1 LFETRISAAKVMDP
15 KPTRRTMLGNTIL
28 AAGSAALAT
37 ATQTAAAPRPADE
50 PFGYCLNTSTIRGQ
64 KLSLV
69 AELEIA
75 ARAGYRGIEPWVA
88 ELDTYVQE
96 GGALSDF
103 RKRADDLGMKVEGVI
118 GFAEWVASDENRRA
132 KGLEQAKR
140 IIEMAAQ
147 IGARHLAAPPAG
159 ASQTDRA
166 DLVTIAKRYR
176 ELLTLGEQFDVD
188 AQLELWGFSPVL
200 SKLSEVAFVAVE
212 AAHPRACILADA
224 YHLYKGGSD
233 YQSLRLISREAM
245 HVFHINDYPA
255 KPPRSEITDAQRVFP
270 GDGVAPLGTL
280 FRNLREVG
288 FRGVLSVELF
298 NRDYWNQ
305 DALWVARTGLEK
317 TRDAVR
323 KALA

>member
-1 LFETRISAAKVMDP
+1 
-15 KPTRRTMLGNTIL
+15 MLGNTIL

-37 ATQTAAAPRPADE
+37 ATQAMAAPRPADE
-50 PFGYCLNTSTIRGQ
+50 PFSYCLNTSTIRGQ
-64 KLSLV
+64 KLPLV

-96 GGALSDF
+96 GGSLADF
-103 RKRADDLGMKVEGVI
+103 RKRADDLGMKIEGVI
-118 GFAEWVASDENRRA
+118 GFSEWVTSDDARRA

-140 IIEMAAQ
+140 IMEMTAQ
-147 IGARHLAAPPAG
+147 VGAHRLAAPPAG
-159 ASQTDRA
+159 ASQADRPELA
-166 DLVTIAKRYR
+166 TIAKRYR
-176 ELLTLGEQFDVD
+176 ELLTLGEQYDVD
-188 AQLELWGFSPVL
+188 AQLELWGFAPVL
-200 SKLSEVAFVAVE
+200 SKLSEVTFVAVE
-212 AAHPRACILADA
+212 AAHPRACILADS

-233 YQSLRLISREAM
+233 YESLRLVSGEAM

-255 KPPRSEITDAQRVFP
+255 APPRGEITDAQRVFP
-270 GDGVAPLGTL
+270 GDGVAPLGNL
-280 FRNLREVG
+280 FRILQQVG
-288 FRGVLSVELF
+288 FRGALSVELF
-298 NRDYWNQ
+298 NREYWNQ